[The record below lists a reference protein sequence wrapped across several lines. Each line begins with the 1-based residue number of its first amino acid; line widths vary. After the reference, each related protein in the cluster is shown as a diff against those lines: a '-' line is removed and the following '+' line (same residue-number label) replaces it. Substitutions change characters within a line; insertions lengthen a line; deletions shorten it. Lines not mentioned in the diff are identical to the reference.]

1 MPSIVVDLSSAVPPY
16 EQIRAQVAALVASGD
31 LRLGDR
37 LPPVRTLAGEMGVA
51 PGTVARAY
59 RELERSGVVETRGRA
74 GTIVARGPLPAAAD
88 AGGTDDTVGALRGLE
103 AALGFLVRAA
113 RPLGL
118 SPDEL
123 ADLVRMRM
131 RDTFPD

>member
-1 MPSIVVDLSSAVPPY
+1 MPSIIVDLSSVMPPY
-16 EQIRAQVAALVASGD
+16 EQIRAQIAALVTSGD

-37 LPPVRTLAGEMGVA
+37 LPPVRTLAAELGVA

-59 RELERSGVVETRGRA
+59 RELERSGVVQTRGRA
-74 GTIVARGPLPAAAD
+74 GTTIARGPLPAD
-88 AGGTDDTVGALRGLE
+88 TGTTETAEALRAFE
-103 AALGFLVRAA
+103 VALGSLVRSA
-113 RPLGL
+113 RAVGL

-131 RDTFPD
+131 RDASSD

>member
-1 MPSIVVDLSSAVPPY
+1 MPSIVVDLSSAMPPY
-16 EQIRAQVAALVASGD
+16 EQIRTQVAALVASGD
-31 LRLGDR
+31 LRRGDR
-37 LPPVRTLAGEMGVA
+37 LPPVRALAGELGVA

-74 GTIVARGPLPAAAD
+74 GTLIARGARSAD
-88 AGGTDDTVGALRGLE
+88 TGTVETAETLRAFE
-103 AALGFLVRAA
+103 VALGSLVQAA

-131 RDTFPD
+131 RDASSG